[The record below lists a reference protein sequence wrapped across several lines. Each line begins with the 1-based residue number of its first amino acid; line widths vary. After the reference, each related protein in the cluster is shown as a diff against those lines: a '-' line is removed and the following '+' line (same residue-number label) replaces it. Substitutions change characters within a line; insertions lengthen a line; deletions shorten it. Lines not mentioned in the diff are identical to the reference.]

1 MNQPDAFASNLQNLQ
16 NYGPSLADAFNFT
29 AEDLAANRAGTMTDK
44 QRSQV
49 KATGS
54 KYMTQLVIIIGVIF
68 VVAVVGVL
76 FTPKGDSIRQVANAN
91 PIIPLIGIPL
101 FILFYLGV
109 IIISFIRTKR
119 MGGSVKVGNTSGP
132 YKPIARPIAAV
143 GGEIYQRIKIG
154 RQEFMIKQDQ
164 SALLT
169 PGVAYR
175 VYFTGSGLGAQIL
188 SVEGA

>member
-1 MNQPDAFASNLQNLQ
+1 MNQPNAFAANLQNLQ

-29 AEDLAANRAGTMTDK
+29 AEDLAANRAGLMTDK
-44 QRSQV
+44 QRGQV

-54 KYMTQLVIIIGVIF
+54 KNMTQLVII
-68 VVAVVGVL
+68 VGVL
-76 FTPKGDSIRQVANAN
+76 FTPNGDSIRQVASAH
-91 PIIPLIGIPL
+91 PVISLIGIPL